1 MREMQLSVGRIT
13 IILGVI
19 TYIAAL
25 YIAYIYL
32 ISPAYSYYQLTNLH
46 PSLWVAI
53 LSSLLAILPSFW
65 LEYRVQRPSQVIY
78 WTLYLFAYIPVIIIP
93 DFIRVDALDS
103 FWIFKLVV
111 FAGLMILYFFSKISL
126 IELPNTNFPV
136 AAVNVGIFVGMSL
149 LYAVMIKAY
158 GFHINPVS
166 FKEVYGVREVYRSET
181 GRIAGYAVTWLSKIM
196 DMFMITIGIMRGQ
209 LLLLFVGIFGQVYVY
224 SVSGHKSVVLSMGL
238 LFVILF
244 CLRKSGRTF
253 GISFVWFMV
262 AFVVLAILVDIFND
276 NIALTEIFTR
286 RMLLLPGALSSLFFD
301 FFSTHEK
308 TYLGHSILGFF
319 VDYPYKASPSH
330 LIGFTYFGSE
340 EMSAN
345 VNMWADAYS
354 AFGYAGV
361 IAFSVLLGCVLWLY
375 DSIAQKR
382 NFVLSV
388 ALMVMPA
395 WSLVD
400 SSFIIALFTNGI
412 VIAMGLNYVY
422 RSDLWEGNEHVSAKN
437 ISNPV

>member
-1 MREMQLSVGRIT
+1 MQLRVGRIT
-13 IILGVI
+13 VVFGIVIYIL
-19 TYIAAL
+19 AL
-25 YIAYIYL
+25 YIAYVHL
-32 ISPAYSYYQLTNLH
+32 ISPAYSYYRLTNLH
-46 PSLWVAI
+46 PPLWIVL

-65 LEYRVQRPSQVIY
+65 SEYHVQRPSQVIY
-78 WTLYLFAYIPVIIIP
+78 WILYLFAYIPVIIIP
-93 DFIRVDALDS
+93 DFIRENAWDS
-103 FWIFKLVV
+103 FWIFKVVV
-111 FAGLMILYFFSKISL
+111 FVGLMIIHFFSKISL
-126 IELPNTNFPV
+126 VKIPNTNFPV

-149 LYAVMIKAY
+149 LYVVMIRVY

-166 FKEVYGVREVYRSET
+166 FKEVYGVREMYRSET
-181 GRIAGYAVTWLSKIM
+181 GRIAGYAITWLSKIM
-196 DMFMITIGIMRGQ
+196 DMFIMTIGIMRGQ
-209 LLLLFVGIFGQVYVY
+209 LLLLFVGILGQVYVY

-238 LFVILF
+238 LFVVLF
-244 CLRKSGRTF
+244 CLRNSGKTF
-253 GISFVWFMV
+253 GINFVWFMV
-262 AFVVLAILVDIFND
+262 GFVLLAILVDIFND
-276 NIALTEIFTR
+276 NIAFTEVFTR

-308 TYLGHSILGFF
+308 TYLGHSVLGFF
-319 VDYPYKASPSH
+319 VDYPYKVSPSH

-340 EMSAN
+340 KMSAN

-361 IAFSVLLGCVLWLY
+361 IAFSGLLGCVLWLY

-412 VIAMGLNYVY
+412 VIALVLNYLY
-422 RSDLWEGNEHVSAKN
+422 RSDLWEGNKHVSAKN
-437 ISNPV
+437 LSNTV